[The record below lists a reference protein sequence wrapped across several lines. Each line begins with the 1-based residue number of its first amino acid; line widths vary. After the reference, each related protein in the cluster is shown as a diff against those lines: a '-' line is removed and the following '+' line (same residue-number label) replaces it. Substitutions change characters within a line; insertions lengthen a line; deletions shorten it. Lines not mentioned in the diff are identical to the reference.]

1 MEDEW
6 VGQEVILL
14 RDLRVRTGRGIVTV
28 PRSSGIFRVIGIF
41 GDKLDLEH
49 RITGSR
55 TRGSMPGNAFLHV
68 PINAVMKIGE

>member
-6 VGQEVILL
+6 VGHEVVLL
-14 RDLRVRTGRGIVTV
+14 RDLRVRTGRGIDTM

-41 GDKLDLEH
+41 GDKLDLEQ
-49 RITGSR
+49 RIAGAR
-55 TRGSMPGNAFLHV
+55 TRGSMPGNAFIHV